1 MGRECYTI
9 SVSKHIKPC
18 HVTPCHAISDIT
30 TYLIITI
37 STKFKFT
44 DHADSKYRRMR
55 ISKIIAQIGEY
66 VKNIEKGMDLSFEVQ
81 CTYMLVDNEEWHI
94 ECMSYTLIQI

>member
-1 MGRECYTI
+1 M
-9 SVSKHIKPC
+9 S
-18 HVTPCHAISDIT
+18 CHAIPDIT
-30 TYLIITI
+30 TYLIVTI

-55 ISKIIAQIGEY
+55 ISKIIAQVGEY
-66 VKNIEKGMDLSFEVQ
+66 VKNIKKGMDLSFEVQ